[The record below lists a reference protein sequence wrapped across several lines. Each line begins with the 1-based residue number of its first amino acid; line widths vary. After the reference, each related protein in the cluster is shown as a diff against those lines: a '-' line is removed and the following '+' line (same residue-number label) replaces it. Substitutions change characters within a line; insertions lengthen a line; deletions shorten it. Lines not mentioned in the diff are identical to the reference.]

1 MAIIDRNCIFFEGPL
16 TGPATGAPVALT
28 SLTLPG
34 RMEPMP
40 LRISVTEAFDPAE
53 AESLALVLEEAASA
67 DAVEAGW
74 TAVPGA
80 SWTVPGDALTLG
92 ARLGPRFLPQGVR
105 ESFLRLKLMPAAK
118 DGKSIGKGR
127 IFAALMREDEQPWEA
142 ALQRK

>member
-53 AESLALVLEEAASA
+53 VQGLALAFEEAPAA
-67 DAVEAGW
+67 DAEGGDW
-74 TAVPGA
+74 KAVPGA
-80 SWTVPGDALTLG
+80 SWSVSGDALSLG

-105 ESFLRLKLMPAAK
+105 ASFVRLTLTPTSR
-118 DGKSIGKGR
+118 DGKTIGKGR
-127 IFAALMREDEQPWEA
+127 IFAALMREDELPWEP
-142 ALQRK
+142 ALQKK